1 MVLAVYVDDIILAT
15 KDERKLVQL
24 KKAIANKFTVKDM
37 GELKYILGVNI
48 HHSENA
54 IWIGQRN
61 YTENV
66 LKKFNMDKSKSVST
80 PVDTTTKLTQTDG
93 NRSVDEQIYQSARS
107 KVKLLIQITSLK
119 IGLEN
124 VLTPVSDTIKHN
136 SLLTFSNRPDHKT
149 KDKKQITIQK
159 KNRI

>member
-1 MVLAVYVDDIILAT
+1 MILAVYVDEIILAT
-15 KDERKLVQL
+15 KDERKLVQV

-48 HHSENA
+48 HHSENG

-66 LKKFNMDKSKSVST
+66 LKKFNMDKCKSVST

-93 NRSVDEQIYQSARS
+93 NKSVGEQIYQFM
-107 KVKLLIQITSLK
+107 
-119 IGLEN
+119 
-124 VLTPVSDTIKHN
+124 N
-136 SLLTFSNRPDHKT
+136 SY
-149 KDKKQITIQK
+149 
-159 KNRI
+159 